1 METFS
6 FESLKT
12 GLSFTDDLLLDS
24 SFILL
29 PKAVT
34 IEDSFLKLLSEW
46 NISNVL
52 CSGNLSLGETEE
64 VSNIEETVKP
74 EIFTEKPKEKI
85 STNVKKIIEDTKNIR
100 TDNTDQSRINMVSKV
115 YNEYVNYI
123 EQVFTHYATHK
134 EIDKEELSETV
145 QELCVFIKDHRRFIL
160 RVNHSYNN
168 LEQNFLVVHA
178 MRSTVL
184 SLAIAQ
190 QLHVPLSKMI
200 ELGVTCIIHEIGM
213 LRLPPQLYMTSKRL
227 NSSEKLQ
234 ITKHTVLGYSI
245 VKDLNFSLPV
255 QLGVL
260 EHHEKSNGTGY
271 PRHLTGDQIS
281 AIGRIIA
288 VACTYEAISSARSYK
303 DDRSSFDALLELI
316 QNKENQYD
324 GNVLK
329 ALLYTVSLYP
339 IGTYV
344 YLSNRKIAEVI
355 DSNPNNPRCPIV
367 QLITEKEDDGSFKTI
382 QTNPADVFISRILT
396 KQEEQDI
403 IKFIEQKRKMIEDA
417 QNQVKSSNQTES
429 QFVEIVPL
437 DEIDEDETVSAM
449 PAEKSEN
456 QMNNTPVPQ
465 TEPQIKPQSE
475 PVPVNAQ
482 NQSEKS
488 NDGSSGGNQSSQMEE
503 IDINFFN

>member
-1 METFS
+1 MESFS
-6 FESLKT
+6 FESLKK

-29 PKAVT
+29 PKTVL
-34 IEDSFLKLLSEW
+34 IQDSLLKLLSEW
-46 NISNVL
+46 NIPNVL
-52 CSGNLSLGETEE
+52 CNGNLSLGDTEE
-64 VSNIEETVKP
+64 SSKKENIVPLEETV
-74 EIFTEKPKEKI
+74 EKPKEKI
-85 STNVKKIIEDTKNIR
+85 SDNVKKIIEDTRNIR
-100 TDNTDQSRINMVSKV
+100 SDNTDQARIDMVCKV

-134 EIDKEELSETV
+134 EIDKDELSETV
-145 QELCVFIKDHRRFIL
+145 QELCVFIKDHKRFIL

-168 LEQNFLVVHA
+168 PDKNFLVVHA

-184 SLAIAQ
+184 SIAIAQ

-213 LRLPPQLYMTSKRL
+213 LRLPPQLYMSKRKL
-227 NSSEKLQ
+227 NPSEKFQ

-245 VKDLNFSLPV
+245 VKDLNFPLPV

-260 EHHEKSNGTGY
+260 EHHEKSNGSGY

-288 VACTYEAISSARSYK
+288 VACTYEAISSPRSYK
-303 DDRSSFDALLELI
+303 DDRTSFDALLELI

-344 YLSNRKIAEVI
+344 YLTNRKIAEVI
-355 DSNPNNPRCPIV
+355 DSNPTNPKCPIV
-367 QLITEKEDDGSFKTI
+367 QLINEKEPDGSPKII
-382 QTNPADVFISRILT
+382 QTNLADISISRILT
-396 KQEEQDI
+396 KKEEQDI
-403 IKFIEQKRKMIEDA
+403 IKLLEQKRNIIAEAQKQVED
-417 QNQVKSSNQTES
+417 NNKSQDNI
-429 QFVEIVPL
+429 VEILPL
-437 DEIDEDETVSAM
+437 DEINEEPPYSSNPDKETHILNNETQKEFSPVSH
-449 PAEKSEN
+449 KSEN
-456 QMNNTPVPQ
+456 NN
-465 TEPQIKPQSE
+465 EFS
-475 PVPVNAQ
+475 
-482 NQSEKS
+482 SDS
-488 NDGSSGGNQSSQMEE
+488 NKNQMEE